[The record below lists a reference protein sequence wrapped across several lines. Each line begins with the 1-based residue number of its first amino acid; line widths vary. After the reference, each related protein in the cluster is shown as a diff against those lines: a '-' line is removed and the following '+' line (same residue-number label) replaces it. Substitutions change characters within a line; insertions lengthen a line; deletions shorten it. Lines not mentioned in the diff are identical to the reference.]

1 MRCPFYIS
9 FNIKGFFMS
18 ISDSELN
25 FRNMALSDIP
35 MIRKMLESNP
45 IRTCDRT
52 LCGLYLWGLYYEYK
66 MCVFDGTL
74 YIKGRDENGEPAY
87 AFPIGGDTAAA
98 VRRILRHCRENG
110 ETARFS
116 FVPQELLPMLPGGR
130 AERLSGW
137 SDYVYAADSL
147 ATLSGKKLHKKK
159 NRFNKFV
166 ADHPQH
172 ELVPI
177 TAETLPEAVAFYK
190 KYCDEGGFEDP
201 RLYAERAAI
210 ERLLSEFGD
219 LGIFGAV
226 LRAEGRCVGFSL
238 GDRVGD
244 TLYIHFEKA
253 DKSVEGAYE
262 ALNCLFVRENA
273 ADCVYVDMEE
283 DMDEPGIRQAKN
295 AYNPAMLIDKYEV
308 VFDTAN

>member
-1 MRCPFYIS
+1 
-9 FNIKGFFMS
+9 MS

-74 YIKGRDENGEPAY
+74 YIKGHDENGEPAY

>member
-1 MRCPFYIS
+1 
-9 FNIKGFFMS
+9 MS
-18 ISDSELN
+18 ESNFGLN
-25 FRNMALSDIP
+25 FRDMTLSDVP
-35 MIRKMLESNP
+35 AIREMLENDP
-45 IRTCDRT
+45 VRTCDRT

-66 MCVFDGTL
+66 MCIADGTL

-87 AFPIGGDTAAA
+87 AFPVGGDTAAA
-98 VRRILRHCRENG
+98 VERILLHCRENG
-110 ETARFS
+110 EEARFS
-116 FVPQELLPMLPGGR
+116 FVPASLLPKLPGGR
-130 AERLSGW
+130 AEKLSGW

-166 ADHPQH
+166 ADHPEH

-177 TAETLPEAVAFYK
+177 TAETLPEAVDFYK
-190 KYCDEGGFEDP
+190 KYCDEAGFADP

-210 ERLLSEFGD
+210 ERVFAEFGK

-226 LRAEGRCVGFSL
+226 LRAEGRCVGFSV

-273 ADCVYVDMEE
+273 AGCAYVDMEE
-283 DMDEPGIRQAKN
+283 DMDEPGIRQAKT
-295 AYNPAMLIDKYEV
+295 AYNPVMLIDKYEV

>member
-35 MIRKMLESNP
+35 MIRKILESNP

>member
-1 MRCPFYIS
+1 
-9 FNIKGFFMS
+9 MS

>member
-1 MRCPFYIS
+1 
-9 FNIKGFFMS
+9 MS

-273 ADCVYVDMEE
+273 AECVYVDMEE